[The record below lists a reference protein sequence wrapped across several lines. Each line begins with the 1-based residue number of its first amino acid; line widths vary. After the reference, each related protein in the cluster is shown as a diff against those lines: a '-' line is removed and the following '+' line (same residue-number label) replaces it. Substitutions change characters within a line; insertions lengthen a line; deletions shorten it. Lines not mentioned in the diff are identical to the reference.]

1 MRCCKKCG
9 LSPLYVS
16 VTRHEFIFKTGI
28 EKTKI
33 VRDANNDEYI
43 YTTGYCRMCLIDMG
57 YCD

>member
-1 MRCCKKCG
+1 MKCKRCNQLAKF
-9 LSPLYVS
+9 SH

>member
-33 VRDANNDEYI
+33 VRDANNDEFI
-43 YTTGYCRMCLIDMG
+43 WKTGYCRMCLIDMG